1 MGTLR
6 RIAELVGRWFAVL
19 VLLGGIA
26 GLLAP
31 TQLAP
36 LAAHIPIFLGI
47 IMFGMGLTLRG
58 SDFALVAKRPW
69 AVLIGVVAQFVI
81 MPSLAWAVGGL
92 YGLTGMA
99 MLGMILVGA
108 APGGT
113 ASNVIVYLGKGDT
126 ALSVTMTAISTL
138 LAPFLTPL
146 LILLLADEALDIRF
160 MDLFGSILQVV
171 LVPVLAGILV
181 RAIAGRLVEK
191 LLPYLPIVSV
201 GGIVLVVLGVV
212 AANAQTVLSTGLL
225 LALAVI
231 THNLLGLLLGY
242 GAAKLAR
249 LDRPARRAVSIEVGM
264 QNSGLAA
271 SLAATHFTP
280 AAALPAALFSVWH
293 NLSGAALATWWA
305 RRPGTR

>member
-6 RIAELVGRWFAVL
+6 KIAELVGRWFAVL

-26 GLLAP
+26 GLFAP

-36 LAAHIPIFLGI
+36 LAGHIPLFLGI

-58 SDFALVAKRPW
+58 GDFALVAKRPW
-69 AVLIGVVAQFVI
+69 AVLIGVAAQFVI
-81 MPSLAWAVGGL
+81 MPLLAWAVGGV

-146 LILLLADEALDIRF
+146 LILWLADETLDLRF

-171 LVPVLAGILV
+171 LVPVLAGIVV
-181 RAIAGRLVEK
+181 RAVAGRFVEK
-191 LLPYLPIVSV
+191 LLPYLPLVSV

-212 AANAQTVLSTGLL
+212 AANAQTVLATGLL

-231 THNLLGLLLGY
+231 THNVLGLLLGY

-271 SLAATHFTP
+271 SLAATHFSP

-305 RRPGTR
+305 RRPETR

>member
-6 RIAELVGRWFAVL
+6 KIAELVGRWFAVL
-19 VLLGGIA
+19 VLLGGVA

-36 LAAHIPIFLGI
+36 LAGHIPLFLGI

-58 SDFALVAKRPW
+58 GDFALVAKRPW
-69 AVLIGVVAQFVI
+69 AVLIGVVAQFVV
-81 MPSLAWAVGGL
+81 MPLLAWAVGGV

-146 LILLLADEALDIRF
+146 LILWLADETLDIRF

-171 LVPVLAGILV
+171 LIPVLAGIVV

-191 LLPYLPIVSV
+191 LLPYLPLVSV

-212 AANAQTVLSTGLL
+212 AANAQTVLATGLL
-225 LALAVI
+225 LALAVV
-231 THNLLGLLLGY
+231 THNVLGLLLGY
-242 GAAKLAR
+242 GAARLAR

-271 SLAATHFTP
+271 SLAATHFSP

-305 RRPGTR
+305 RRPETR

>member
-6 RIAELVGRWFAVL
+6 KIADLVGRWFAVL
-19 VLLGGIA
+19 VLLAGVA

-31 TQLAP
+31 AQLAP
-36 LAAHIPIFLGI
+36 LAGHVPLFLGI
-47 IMFGMGLTLRG
+47 VMFGMGLTLRG
-58 SDFALVAKRPW
+58 GDFALVAKRPW

-146 LILLLADEALDIRF
+146 LILWLADEALDIRF

-171 LVPVLAGILV
+171 LAPVLAGLV
-181 RAIAGRLVEK
+181 IRAVAGRFVEK

-212 AANAQTVLSTGLL
+212 AANAQTVLATGLL

-271 SLAATHFTP
+271 SLAATHFSP

-305 RRPGTR
+305 RRPETR

>member
-1 MGTLR
+1 VGTLR
-6 RIAELVGRWFAVL
+6 KIAELVGRWFAVL
-19 VLLGGIA
+19 VLLAGVA

-36 LAAHIPIFLGI
+36 LAGHIPLFLGI
-47 IMFGMGLTLRG
+47 VMFGMGLTLRG
-58 SDFALVAKRPW
+58 GDFALVAKRPW

-146 LILLLADEALDIRF
+146 LILWLADEALDISF

-171 LVPVLAGILV
+171 LVPVLAGIVV

-249 LDRPARRAVSIEVGM
+249 LDQPARRAVSIEVGM

-305 RRPGTR
+305 RRPETR

>member
-1 MGTLR
+1 VGTLR
-6 RIAELVGRWFAVL
+6 KIAELVGRWFAVL
-19 VLLGGIA
+19 VLLAGVA

-36 LAAHIPIFLGI
+36 LAGHIPLFLGI
-47 IMFGMGLTLRG
+47 VMFGMGLTLRG
-58 SDFALVAKRPW
+58 GDFALVAKRPW

-146 LILLLADEALDIRF
+146 LILWLADEALDISF

-242 GAAKLAR
+242 GAAKLAC
-249 LDRPARRAVSIEVGM
+249 LDQPARRAVSIEVGM

>member
-1 MGTLR
+1 MLR
-6 RIAELVGRWFAVL
+6 KIAELVGRWFAVL
-19 VLLGGIA
+19 VLLAGVA

-36 LAAHIPIFLGI
+36 LAGHIPLFLGI
-47 IMFGMGLTLRG
+47 VMFGMGLTLRG
-58 SDFALVAKRPW
+58 GDFALVAKRPW

-81 MPSLAWAVGGL
+81 MPSLAWAVGGI

-146 LILLLADEALDIRF
+146 LILWLADETLDIRF
-160 MDLFGSILQVV
+160 MDLFSSILQVV
-171 LVPVLAGILV
+171 LVPVLAGIAV

-191 LLPYLPIVSV
+191 LLPYLPLVSV

-225 LALAVI
+225 LALAVM

-271 SLAATHFTP
+271 SLAATHFSP

-305 RRPGTR
+305 RRPETR

>member
-6 RIAELVGRWFAVL
+6 KIAELVGRWFAVL
-19 VLLGGIA
+19 VLLAGVA

-36 LAAHIPIFLGI
+36 LAGHIPLFLGI

-58 SDFALVAKRPW
+58 GDFALVAKRPW

-81 MPSLAWAVGGL
+81 MPSLAWAVGGI

-138 LAPFLTPL
+138 LAPFLTPA
-146 LILLLADEALDIRF
+146 LILLLADERLDVGF
-160 MDLFGSILQVV
+160 MDMFSSILQVV

-181 RAIAGRLVEK
+181 RAVAGKFVEK
-191 LLPYLPIVSV
+191 LLPYLPLVSV

-225 LALAVI
+225 LALAVM

-271 SLAATHFTP
+271 SLAATHFSP

-305 RRPGTR
+305 RRPETR

>member
-1 MGTLR
+1 VGTLR
-6 RIAELVGRWFAVL
+6 KIAELVGRWFAVL
-19 VLLGGIA
+19 VLLAGVA

-36 LAAHIPIFLGI
+36 LAGHIPLFLGI
-47 IMFGMGLTLRG
+47 VMFGMGLTLRG
-58 SDFALVAKRPW
+58 GDFALVAKRPW

-146 LILLLADEALDIRF
+146 LILWLADEALDISF